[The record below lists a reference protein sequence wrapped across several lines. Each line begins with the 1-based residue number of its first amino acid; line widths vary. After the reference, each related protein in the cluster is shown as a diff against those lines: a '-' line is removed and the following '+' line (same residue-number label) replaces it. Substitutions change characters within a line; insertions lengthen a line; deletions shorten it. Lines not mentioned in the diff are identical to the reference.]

1 MTYLGPKLISGFYSR
16 PVQIMSDPNNRTSLY
31 YISDITRV
39 KSIVRIYFSED
50 LIFNVTVSNNS
61 QGRIVEY

>member
-1 MTYLGPKLISGFYSR
+1 
-16 PVQIMSDPNNRTSLY
+16 MSEPNNRTSLY